1 MNKERLTA
9 LSNKFRQLY
18 DASPER
24 ITKGP
29 GRVDLMGIHTDYN
42 DGFVL
47 PVALSFEVLAA
58 GRLRDDRTVRAYSQN
73 FDSMV
78 EFCVDDIKHDNEA
91 TWSNYLR
98 GMLVFLKEAGV
109 ELRGAD
115 IAIEGNVPVGA
126 SLSSSAAI
134 EMAVGTLFQALL
146 GFEMSGPELA
156 LIGQKAGNKFVGV
169 NSGIM
174 DQFISRLGKK
184 DHALF
189 LDCRSLDYELLPLD
203 TTATKIVICDTM
215 KRRGLVDSEYN
226 TRRAQC
232 EEAVRILS
240 EWLPGIKAL
249 RDVSMEQFEEYAD
262 RLPEAVRKRAQH
274 VISENERVLA
284 SRDALKGGR
293 IEDLARYM
301 NEGHDSARDY
311 YEVSCFELEAM
322 VEATRSAPG
331 SLCGRLCGA
340 GFGGATVSLVRA
352 ELVDDFM
359 REAAA
364 GYEQRTGIKPNLYTC
379 TAEDGAGVIE

>member
-1 MNKERLTA
+1 MTGRIAA
-9 LSNKFRQLY
+9 LRDKFRELY
-18 DASPER
+18 GTEPQT

-42 DGFVL
+42 EGFVL
-47 PVALSFEVLAA
+47 PVAISFEVLAA
-58 GRLRDDRTVRAYSQN
+58 GRLRDDNIIRAYSEN
-73 FDSMV
+73 LKSLV
-78 EFCVDDIKHDNEA
+78 EFSLDDLIFDKVD

-115 IAIEGNVPVGA
+115 IAVEGNVPVGA

-134 EMAVGTLFQALL
+134 EMATGTLFQAML

-156 LIGQKAGNKFVGV
+156 LIGQKAENKFVGV

-189 LDCRSLDYELLPLD
+189 LDCRTLDYELLPLD
-203 TTATKIVICDTM
+203 TGAVKIVICDTM

-226 TRRAQC
+226 TRRSQC
-232 EEAVRILS
+232 EKAVELLS
-240 EWLPGIKAL
+240 QWLPGIKAL
-249 RDVSMEQFEEYAD
+249 RDVTPEDFEKYAD
-262 RLPEAVRKRAQH
+262 RLPEDLRKRAKH
-274 VISENERVLA
+274 VISENARVLA
-284 SRDALKGGR
+284 SREALINGR
-293 IEDLARYM
+293 IEDLAVYM
-301 NEGHDSARDY
+301 NQGHDSARDY

-322 VEATRSAPG
+322 VEASRNAPG

-340 GFGGATVSLVRA
+340 GFGGATVSLVR
-352 ELVDDFM
+352 EDSIDDFM
-359 REAAA
+359 KVTAEKYREK
-364 GYEQRTGIKPNLYTC
+364 TGIEPKIYVC
-379 TAEDGAGVIE
+379 TAENGAGVIV

>member
-1 MNKERLTA
+1 MTGRIAA
-9 LSNKFRQLY
+9 LRDKFRELY
-18 DASPER
+18 GTEPQT

-42 DGFVL
+42 EGFVL
-47 PVALSFEVLAA
+47 PVAISFEVLAA
-58 GRLRDDRTVRAYSQN
+58 GRLRDDNIIRAYSEN
-73 FDSMV
+73 LKSLV
-78 EFCVDDIKHDNEA
+78 EFSLDDLIFDKVD

-115 IAIEGNVPVGA
+115 IAVEGNVPVGA

-134 EMAVGTLFQALL
+134 EMATGTLFQAML

-156 LIGQKAGNKFVGV
+156 LIGQKAENKFVGV

-189 LDCRSLDYELLPLD
+189 LDCRTLDYELLPLD
-203 TTATKIVICDTM
+203 TGAVKIVICDTM

-226 TRRAQC
+226 TRRSQC
-232 EEAVRILS
+232 EKAVELLS
-240 EWLPGIKAL
+240 QWLPGIKAL
-249 RDVSMEQFEEYAD
+249 RDVTPEDFEKYAD
-262 RLPEAVRKRAQH
+262 RLPEDVRKRAKH
-274 VISENERVLA
+274 VISENARVLA
-284 SRDALKGGR
+284 SREALINGR
-293 IEDLARYM
+293 IEDLAVYM
-301 NEGHDSARDY
+301 NQGHDSARDY

-322 VEATRSAPG
+322 VEASRNAPG

-340 GFGGATVSLVRA
+340 GFGGATVSLVR
-352 ELVDDFM
+352 EDSIDDFM
-359 REAAA
+359 KVTAEKYREK
-364 GYEQRTGIKPNLYTC
+364 TGIEPKIYVC
-379 TAEDGAGVIE
+379 TAENGAGVIV